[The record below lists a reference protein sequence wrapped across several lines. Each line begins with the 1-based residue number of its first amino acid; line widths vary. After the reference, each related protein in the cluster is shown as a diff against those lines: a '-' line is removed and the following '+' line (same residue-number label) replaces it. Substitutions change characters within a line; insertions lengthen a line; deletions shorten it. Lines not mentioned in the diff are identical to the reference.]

1 MELNG
6 KRIYIAGPM
15 TGLKD
20 FNRDAF
26 FDAAEYLADVTGA
39 AVVFNPGI
47 EPNGLKHDEY
57 MSIGLQKLAMSE
69 VVAFL
74 PGWQESQGAM
84 REFSE
89 AVKKGLILVK
99 LEQRRDK
106 VGVWTDGHGP
116 LLIGDN

>member
-1 MELNG
+1 MELTG

-26 FDAAEYLADVTGA
+26 FDAAEYLTCVVGA
-39 AVVFNPGI
+39 AVVLNPGI
-47 EPNGLKHDEY
+47 EPDGLKHDEY
-57 MSIGLQKLAMSE
+57 MAIGKLKLAMADA
-69 VVAFL
+69 VAFL
-74 PGWQESQGAM
+74 PGWQESKGAM
-84 REFSE
+84 EEFTE
-89 AVKKGLILVK
+89 AIKQQLVLVK

-106 VGVWTDGHGP
+106 AGVWTDGHGP